1 MLCLHVITEHLEN
14 ELLQHQTKQ
23 SWKRMVVENCR
34 HICLE
39 LRDQIELTQILLRW
53 RHVHWLSSWTIKL
66 NFYPEQ
72 VLSFGDVDNKG
83 GKQIYLVK
91 INETIYKRN
100 YYDKLWQWI
109 GLVEDRV
116 QWAKKLIFKEEGI
129 FLTFIRNIVSCFKQN
144 IFDVFQLSFNMFSL
158 LKKLD
163 IGFH

>member
-1 MLCLHVITEHLEN
+1 M
-14 ELLQHQTKQ
+14 
-23 SWKRMVVENCR
+23 
-34 HICLE
+34 
-39 LRDQIELTQILLRW
+39 
-53 RHVHWLSSWTIKL
+53 
-66 NFYPEQ
+66 
-72 VLSFGDVDNKG
+72 
-83 GKQIYLVK
+83 VK